1 MFYRDKQVI
10 AWKSFEI
17 GDGIL
22 YTDDVKKKKS
32 ENVNEDT
39 IGNEIVTSDQLVNAI
54 QGTFI
59 YTEPGCTNCFIYFV
73 KRAIGD

>member
-1 MFYRDKQVI
+1 MKNGYLSVNVTVVSQFVLI
-10 AWKSFEI
+10 F
-17 GDGIL
+17 L
-22 YTDDVKKKKS
+22 KKS

-54 QGTFI
+54 QGTFF